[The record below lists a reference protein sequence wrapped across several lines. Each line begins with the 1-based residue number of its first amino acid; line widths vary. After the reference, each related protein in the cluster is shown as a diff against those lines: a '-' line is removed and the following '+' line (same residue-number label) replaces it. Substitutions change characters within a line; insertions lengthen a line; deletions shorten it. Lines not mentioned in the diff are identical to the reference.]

1 MIREVIGAPVRRRR
15 PRSALA
21 ALIAAF
27 AALAIAAPGAMAAF
41 EVTNVAAGPAS
52 DRAGAN
58 SDFSISFD
66 LSGGQTKDLV
76 IHLPPGLVG
85 NPLATTTCTE
95 QKLTIDNCPAASAVG
110 TIANDVTIFGL
121 VPQTANG
128 TIYNVVPRQG
138 EPARFGFVLN
148 APPADKIVLQS
159 PASLRPT
166 DFGLDTTLT
175 NLPQNATVAGIPTPI
190 TITAVRLTLKG
201 QVGSPAKGFLRNPTS
216 CGTHTV
222 AIDATSYAGEAGHG
236 EDTFD
241 TTNCAALPFSPQFS
255 AEINQSGPPS
265 KAVEVSTS
273 IKQTI
278 AEAGLKRAVVTLPPE
293 LGPNGTAFNNTCAE
307 ADFQAGNCPAASI
320 VGSARAASPLQ
331 SEPLTGPVA
340 LLTPPIGGLP
350 ILGLDLRGAL
360 ALKLEGAI
368 GIDATNLDSLRNQ
381 VTFDGLPDIPIS
393 DFTLTFDGG
402 SGGLNLATRD
412 ACTPPA
418 FGFDTTFESHSGVTT
433 NGKTKAK
440 ATCKGSGGKRP
451 RARVRLKA
459 PKDGDPVLRLKLRA
473 GAAPLKSAA
482 LRLPNGVS
490 FARGKK
496 LRSGTSVKA
505 DGKSLKSKA
514 LKASGRGFRL
524 NLGKGA
530 TKVKARFDDGAARLA
545 GGKVTGK
552 FSLVLRD
559 VDGQRTK
566 LSVQSK

>member
-1 MIREVIGAPVRRRR
+1 L
-15 PRSALA
+15 ALG

-27 AALAIAAPGAMAAF
+27 AALGIAAPGATAAY
-41 EVTNVAAGPAS
+41 EVTNVVAGPAS
-52 DRAGAN
+52 DQAGAN

-66 LSGGQTKDLV
+66 LSGGQAKDLV

-85 NPLATTTCTE
+85 NPLATATCTE
-95 QKLTIDNCPAASAVG
+95 QQLTADACPAASAVG
-110 TIANDVTIFGL
+110 TITNDVTSVGGVL
-121 VPQTANG
+121 PLTANG

-138 EPARFGFVLN
+138 EPARFGFVLS

-159 PASLRPT
+159 PASLRPS

-175 NLPQNATVAGIPTPI
+175 NLPQNATVLGLPVGI
-190 TITAVRLTLKG
+190 TITAVQLTLKG
-201 QVGSPAKGFLRNPTS
+201 QVGTPAKGFLRNPTS

-222 AIDATSYAGEAGHG
+222 GIDATDYAGEAGHG

-255 AEINQSGPPS
+255 AEITQSGPLS
-265 KAVEVSTS
+265 KPVEVSTS

-293 LGPNGTAFNNTCAE
+293 LGPNGTAFSNTCAE

-368 GIDATNLDSLRNQ
+368 GLDATNVDALRNQ

-402 SGGLNLATRD
+402 TGGLNLATRD

-418 FGFDTTFESHSGVTT
+418 FGFDTTFDSHSGLTT
-433 NGKTKAK
+433 SGETNAK

-451 RARVRLKA
+451 RARVKLKA
-459 PKDGDPVLRLKLRA
+459 PKSGDPVLALKLHA

-482 LRLPNGVS
+482 LRLPKGVS
-490 FARGKK
+490 FSHGKK

-505 DGKSLKSKA
+505 DGNGLKGKA
-514 LKASGRGFRL
+514 LKVSGRGLRL
-524 NLGKGA
+524 RLGKGA
-530 TKVKARFDDGAARLA
+530 TNVKARFDDGAVSLA
-545 GGKVTGK
+545 GRKAPGK

-559 VDGQRTK
+559 VDGVRTK